1 MTRRC
6 VLCDPG
12 RGVTLLSHVTRDT
25 HPRHISIFS
34 YFTLRPARAWCLTT
48 GRAIC
53 RGNTAPRL
61 RLLCRL
67 TTTITSIMQEKFHF
81 PPLFHVTDFTPYT
94 LNIHNSE
101 QCPGGAA
108 LPHASPHALAQA
120 VKSKAKNFNWP
131 FPLFLHT
138 PLPAH
143 GSLPSQDTVKS
154 CQRNF
159 AKLHSAWRMP
169 LLGMLACKDHNR
181 QVVWLAKI
189 LKAAVDY
196 DRVLIF
202 ISVCSS
208 VVAMS
213 R

>member
-1 MTRRC
+1 MTTVTCLHQNIFNNASLFMTILILKPRIKICCSCSRWVKHLSVRDTRLC
-6 VLCDPG
+6 IVLCDPG

-34 YFTLRPARAWCLTT
+34 YFPLRPARAWCLTT

-101 QCPGGAA
+101 QCPGGAT
-108 LPHASPHALAQA
+108 LPHASPPHALA
-120 VKSKAKNFNWP
+120 
-131 FPLFLHT
+131 
-138 PLPAH
+138 
-143 GSLPSQDTVKS
+143 
-154 CQRNF
+154 R
-159 AKLHSAWRMP
+159 
-169 LLGMLACKDHNR
+169 
-181 QVVWLAKI
+181 
-189 LKAAVDY
+189 
-196 DRVLIF
+196 
-202 ISVCSS
+202 SS
-208 VVAMS
+208 
-213 R
+213 REK